1 VVRVVDAAQDA
12 YHGESGSLRVA
23 ASLLGVVFFVA
34 LFPDIYYFCS
44 GDSGDLGDVSSMSL

>member
-1 VVRVVDAAQDA
+1 MVRVVDAAQDA